1 MVANTPA
8 FIELEV
14 SWSGSERVL
23 LKDQDCLA
31 EKSRQ
36 WAAEWALPLLCVMR
50 CNEQSWPQCYCEL
63 KRPWASLDPSNPSL
77 RPTLKKAGSQGKHT
91 DTHDAHVFLLY
102 RRMVSGTVS
111 GAALMPYPTAILS
124 HREVRDG
131 SWLNRKWESPK
142 NQIKTSLPK
151 M

>member
-91 DTHDAHVFLLY
+91 DTHTRCSCIPVVSVHGFWDSQWSSSHAIPHSDPLSQGGQRRVTAKSETKISQKPAQNVF
-102 RRMVSGTVS
+102 T
-111 GAALMPYPTAILS
+111 
-124 HREVRDG
+124 
-131 SWLNRKWESPK
+131 
-142 NQIKTSLPK
+142 
-151 M
+151 